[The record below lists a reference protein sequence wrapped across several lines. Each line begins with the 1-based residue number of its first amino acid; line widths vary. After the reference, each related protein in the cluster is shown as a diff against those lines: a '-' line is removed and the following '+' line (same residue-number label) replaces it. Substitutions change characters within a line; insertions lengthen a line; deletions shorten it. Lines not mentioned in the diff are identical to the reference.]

1 MKFYMCSKCN
11 QMYFSEDKASD
22 NLVCC
27 EEKVEELVPIEI
39 GDVLDHHGIVIR
51 KTGNFV
57 NISINDKHPMIE
69 THFIKFIALQTN
81 EGFQYKELD
90 YLKERKTTFIL
101 SNTETII
108 QIYTYCNIH
117 MLFRHGYKS

>member
-11 QMYFSEDKASD
+11 QIYFSEGELNH
-22 NLVCC
+22 NLACC
-27 EEKVEELVPIEI
+27 EEKVEELTPIEI
-39 GDVLDHHGIVIR
+39 NDVLDHHSIVIR

-57 NISINDKHPMIE
+57 KISLNDKHPMVE
-69 THFIKFIALQTN
+69 THHIKFIALQTN

-108 QIYTYCNIH
+108 QIYTFCNIH
-117 MLFRHGYKS
+117 LLFRHAYKS